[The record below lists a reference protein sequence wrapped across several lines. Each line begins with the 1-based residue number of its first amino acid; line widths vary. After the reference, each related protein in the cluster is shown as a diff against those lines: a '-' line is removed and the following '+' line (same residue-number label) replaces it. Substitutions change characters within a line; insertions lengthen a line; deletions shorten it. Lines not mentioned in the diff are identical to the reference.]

1 MPQFQNGAASV
12 HYEIT
17 GEGRPLLMIAGTAS
31 DGASW
36 GPLLPLL
43 VDRQLIRIDN
53 RGSGQT
59 RVDGPTEISDMVG
72 DCAALLDH
80 LGLGPLD
87 VVGHSLGGH
96 IALSLAADHPA
107 KVDRLVTIGTGIVDA
122 KTRLLFQDLSRL
134 YFTIPPEDW
143 FRLLYHWLFSAPFF
157 KSVGTVAAAAA
168 ASAAYPH
175 RQSPGDFARQVAAL
189 GRAAPVDLSK
199 VQCDV
204 LAISG
209 DLDLLAPPGAVEG
222 YHVKLPRFTHTRI
235 PFAAHSLHWEAPQ
248 SVATEILR
256 FLR

>member
-1 MPQFQNGAASV
+1 MPQFQNGVASV
-12 HYEIT
+12 HYEVI

-43 VDRQLIRIDN
+43 VDRRVISIDN

-59 RVDGPTEISDMVG
+59 RVDGPIETADMVD
-72 DCAALLDH
+72 DCAALLEH
-80 LGLGPLD
+80 LGEGPID

-96 IALSLAADHPA
+96 IALGLAAEHPGRVA
-107 KVDRLVTIGTGIVDA
+107 RVVTLGTGIIDA
-122 KTRLLFQDLSRL
+122 KTRILFHDLSRL
-134 YFTIPPEDW
+134 YFTIPAEDW
-143 FRLLYHWLFSAPFF
+143 FRLLYQWLFSAPFF
-157 KSVGTVAAAAA
+157 KSEGIVAAAAA
-168 ASAAYPH
+168 ASTAYAH
-175 RQSPGDFARQVAAL
+175 RQSPGDFARQVAAID
-189 GRAAPVDLSK
+189 RTEPVDLSK
-199 VQCDV
+199 VQCPV

-222 YHVKLPRFTHTRI
+222 YHVKLPRFEHTRI
-235 PFAAHSLHWEAPQ
+235 PFVAHSLHWEAPQ